1 MNPGPKSAES
11 TCQVRTVAVF
21 CGSHT
26 GIGTAFHTAAAT
38 LGRRLAEAGVGV
50 VYGGGQVGL
59 MGVLANAAVAA
70 GGRVVGVIPEI
81 LMRKEVAHRG
91 LSGLIVTRDIAGRK
105 QRMFDLADAFIA
117 LPGGIGTLDET
128 VEMLTWRQL
137 GLHQKPILV
146 CDVQGSAGPLVACVE
161 TAVAQGFAPPATRGF
176 FEVLPGVDAVLARL
190 QVVLVTKRS
199 SQWTL

>member
-1 MNPGPKSAES
+1 MSH
-11 TCQVRTVAVF
+11 VRTVAVF
-21 CGSHT
+21 CGSRT
-26 GIGTAFHTAAAT
+26 GASPAFHRAAAT
-38 LGRRLAEAGVGV
+38 LGRRLAEVGVGV

-59 MGVLANAAVAA
+59 MGVLANAVLAA

-81 LMRKEVAHRG
+81 LMRQEVVHGG
-91 LSGLIVTRDIAGRK
+91 LSGLIVTRDIASRK

-137 GLHQKPILV
+137 GLHQKPVLI
-146 CDVQGSAGPLVACVE
+146 CDVQGSAAPLVACIE
-161 TAVAQGFAPPATRGF
+161 TAVAQGFAEPSFLDF
-176 FEVLPGVDAVLARL
+176 FEVLPGVEAVLARL
-190 QVVLVTKRS
+190 QMVPVTNRS